1 MASDEENSTNRQLL
15 HAVQESLNVGG
26 WGDPNLLTT
35 DVLVLVAQQG
45 FDGDD
50 QISRV
55 VPLQPTD
62 GSNHSILGMIMDAKL
77 QFEEETRMRIR
88 AAWTA
93 DGDDD

>member
-1 MASDEENSTNRQLL
+1 MASDEENATNRQLL
-15 HAVQESLNVGG
+15 HAVQEALDVGG

-50 QISRV
+50 QVSRI

-62 GSNHSILGMIMDAKL
+62 GSNHAVLGMILDAKI
-77 QFEEETRMRIR
+77 QFEEETRMRVRTAWR
-88 AAWTA
+88 A
-93 DGDDD
+93 DDDED